1 MVGFIIRRLLWT
13 IPVLLLVILMTF
25 LMMRHIQGNPFRHSE
40 RAVSPEVQANLERK
54 FNLDKPWYVQ
64 YALYVKG
71 VATFDLGPS
80 LVLRSQSVNDIVK
93 EHFPKSLELGFLA
106 MLFAI
111 VFGIPLGV
119 IAALRP
125 NTVFDYTA
133 MFFSN
138 VGFAVPS
145 FLIATLLIYFFALK
159 WGDITGIPTSG
170 WTTWQSKILPVIA
183 LGLGPM
189 AYFARL
195 VRGTMLETLQ
205 QDYVRT
211 AKAKGL
217 SSRRILFVHVLKN
230 SLTPAVTAA
239 GPLLG
244 FLITGLVHHRVH
256 LRDPGDRQVLHHGRL
271 LEGLLRRDGPDGPA
285 VGDRRAREHGRGHP
299 LRRPRPANAR
309 GPHLMVVSPQEQR
322 MRSPDPA
329 HAGDFQVAGAGTPIR
344 QSSLWRDARRR
355 YMRNKG
361 ALIAGSIFL
370 LVLAYC
376 IIVPIVSPYDPDAVN
391 FDERYLPPSL
401 SHPFGTDAFGRD
413 LFTRVALG
421 GRISIMIGFA
431 ATFVILVIGLTYG
444 SLSGF
449 VGGWLDNA
457 MMRFLDALYGLPYL
471 PFAIITL
478 AIVGTVNPLT
488 MVIALSIASWFTA
501 ARIVRGQIITLKEND
516 YVRAATAVGARWYRV
531 LARHLVPNTLGVLII
546 AIFLELPGV
555 ILGEAF
561 LSFIGLGI
569 NPPDASWGSMA
580 QEGRQVYRTH
590 PSLILIPSVAIATL
604 VLCANFIADGLRDA
618 LDPRTKET

>member
-1 MVGFIIRRLLWT
+1 MVGFIFRRLLWT

-244 FLITGLVHHRVH
+244 FLITGSFIIEYIFAIPGIGKYYITAVSS
-256 LRDPGDRQVLHHGRL
+256 RDYSVVMGLTVLLSVIVVLANMVVDILYGVLDPRTR
-271 LEGLLRRDGPDGPA
+271 EARDD
-285 VGDRRAREHGRGHP
+285 
-299 LRRPRPANAR
+299 
-309 GPHLMVVSPQEQR
+309 LMVVSPQEQR
-322 MRSPDPA
+322 MRSPRPGARGRLPGCRRRDSDPPVQPLARRPPPLHAEQGRA
-329 HAGDFQVAGAGTPIR
+329 HRR
-344 QSSLWRDARRR
+344 QHLPARRR
-355 YMRNKG
+355 
-361 ALIAGSIFL
+361 L
-370 LVLAYC
+370 LHHRPDRLA
-376 IIVPIVSPYDPDAVN
+376 VRPGRGRLR
-391 FDERYLPPSL
+391 ERYLPPSL
-401 SHPFGTDAFGRD
+401 AHPFGTDAFGRD

-449 VGGWLDNA
+449 VGGWVDNA

-590 PSLILIPSVAIATL
+590 PA
-604 VLCANFIADGLRDA
+604 
-618 LDPRTKET
+618 